1 MEETE
6 LDEYFLEF
14 ETVGANAAALP
25 ITSAEMARSSS
36 CRDGLESGQCCIND
50 GKMSGEREEGKIFA
64 VVEGGSRRRGSA
76 WLLKFK
82 LNEHVR
88 GEFMKLEKKISR
100 KN

>member
-1 MEETE
+1 
-6 LDEYFLEF
+6 
-14 ETVGANAAALP
+14 
-25 ITSAEMARSSS
+25 
-36 CRDGLESGQCCIND
+36 
-50 GKMSGEREEGKIFA
+50 MSGEREEGKIFA

-88 GEFMKLEKKISR
+88 GEFMKLEKNISR